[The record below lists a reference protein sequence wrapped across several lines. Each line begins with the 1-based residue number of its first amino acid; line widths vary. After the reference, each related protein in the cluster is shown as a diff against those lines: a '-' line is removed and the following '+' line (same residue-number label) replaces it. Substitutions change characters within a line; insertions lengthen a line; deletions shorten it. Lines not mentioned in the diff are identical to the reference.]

1 MITNRNPEYFLT
13 VAREG
18 NISHA
23 AQKLYISQPSLSQHI
38 AKLEES
44 LGTKLFDRSKTPL
57 SLTPAGELY
66 RNYLESSDFL
76 YRKFEA
82 DLSGLHTQSAL
93 NVNIGFGSWRGSIL
107 LPDILPEF
115 LGLHPQA
122 QVFLHEYPVNE
133 LAPLVRAGDVDFAV
147 MNTVPGSAYDDLVL
161 ETIVYERILL
171 VMNRRDKAA
180 QQFIW
185 ARDAGEPLPLKDLA
199 GRRLITLSRS
209 LSVGRLVENYLEKN
223 RIPVSHRISA
233 TNNTTVL
240 KLVAAG
246 MGFCFLVET
255 GLVDAK
261 RYPNLIFFDM
271 RSEDLMLPLSLCY
284 RKGTYLSPAAQD
296 MIRVIFSHSRQVVEN
311 NRRLLV

>member
-1 MITNRNPEYFLT
+1 MLQNRNPEYFLT

-23 AQKLYISQPSLSQHI
+23 AQKLFISQPSLSQHI

-44 LGTKLFDRSKTPL
+44 LGAKLFDRSKTPL
-57 SLTPAGELY
+57 ALTPAGELY
-66 RNYLESSDFL
+66 RNYLESNDFL
-76 YRKFEA
+76 YQKFQA
-82 DLSGLHTQSAL
+82 DLSDLHTKSTL
-93 NVNIGFGSWRGSIL
+93 TVNIGFGSWRGSIL
-107 LPDILPEF
+107 LPDVLPEF
-115 LGLHPQA
+115 LNLHPDT

-133 LAPLVRAGDVDFAV
+133 LATLVRAGDVDFAV
-147 MNTVPGSAYDDLVL
+147 MNTVPGAAYDDLIL

-185 ARDAGEPLPLKDLA
+185 ARDGAEPLPVKDLA
-199 GRRLITLSRS
+199 DKRLITLSRS

-223 RIPVSHRISA
+223 RLPVPHRISA
-233 TNNTTVL
+233 TNNATVL

-246 MGFCFLVET
+246 MGYCFLVET

-261 RYPNLIFFDM
+261 RYPNLIFFDLH
-271 RSEDLMLPLSLCY
+271 SEDLMLPLSLCY

-296 MIRVIFSHSRQVVEN
+296 MIRVIRKWSRQVVKN

>member
-1 MITNRNPEYFLT
+1 MLLNRNPEYFLT

-38 AKLEES
+38 SKLEEA

-66 RNYLESSDFL
+66 RSYLESSDFL
-76 YRKFEA
+76 YQKFQS
-82 DLSGLHTQSAL
+82 DLSDLHTKSSL
-93 NVNIGFGSWRGSIL
+93 TVNIGFGSWRGSIL
-107 LPDILPEF
+107 LPDVLPEF
-115 LGLHPQA
+115 LELHPET

-133 LAPLVRAGDVDFAV
+133 LAALVREGDVDFAV
-147 MNTVPGSAYDDLVL
+147 MNTVPGAAYDDLIL

-180 QQFIW
+180 KQFIW
-185 ARDAGEPLPLKDLA
+185 ARDAGEELPLRDLA

-209 LSVGRLVENYLEKN
+209 LSVGRLVENFLEKN
-223 RIPVSHRISA
+223 RFPVSHRISA
-233 TNNTTVL
+233 TNNATVL

-261 RYPNLIFFDM
+261 RYPNLVFFDL

-296 MIRVIFSHSRQVVEN
+296 MIRVIFSRSRQVIEN